1 METLLSHVV
10 IVAAVGFLVTI
21 IFSGIRGQCRVDGTD
36 REDEQKPG
44 WRGYSRDRS

>member
-10 IVAAVGFLVTI
+10 IVAAVGFLVAI
-21 IFSGIRGQCRVDGTD
+21 IFSGIRGHCCAAGTD
-36 REDEQKPG
+36 RENKQKSD